1 VTPTNSPEFIQN
13 ISRRA
18 YYTTNVGEATDTF
31 NRYAYEPNAY
41 RFMGWYEVKE
51 DGTVDSAPFAFG
63 TRHNRPLVIRAIWQ
77 RSGLYI
83 LKYESI
89 DPSGEHP
96 TEVWYDPEGSRGGYI
111 DDGVTTLSKDPTN
124 YNRDEY
130 VWEGWQVVDPR
141 QNNLPLT
148 NIRSPGDVYVVH
160 SSHADSDN
168 IIHMRAVYSRRAS
181 GNSMHIPDVVDLVL
195 DSNDGARLA
204 DGFTVDPSLYGVGM
218 YTGGT
223 AGGFSGLNEGIWFA
237 GRQNNFSVAL
247 PTTRT
252 PSPTTSDTFC
262 WDGTRTAS
270 PPR

>member
-1 VTPTNSPEFIQN
+1 
-13 ISRRA
+13 
-18 YYTTNVGEATDTF
+18 
-31 NRYAYEPNAY
+31 
-41 RFMGWYEVKE
+41 M
-51 DGTVDSAPFAFG
+51 
-63 TRHNRPLVIRAIWQ
+63 IRAIWQ

-96 TEVWYDPEGSRGGYI
+96 TEVWYDPEGNRGGYI